1 MKHKFL
7 SSFLSRLEHYGE
19 EFEFVAERFYSRV
32 YRIPGRVIKIITPH
46 HVLRPEG
53 FASRSEASAFMT
65 EILTYMEKVAAL
77 GVSVPSLEDT
87 HAVIS
92 SAHTTNEPFILMDV
106 PDGGIS
112 VEKSM
117 ECAESSPDFL
127 RGLAQEMV
135 YAMRCVFR
143 QSRLPDGCQEVGIDP
158 IASNF
163 VFHNKNLA
171 TMQYVD
177 FTAPRY
183 FSPHYGYRV
192 EYPQP
197 ANEAEI
203 REAVWRYYEPCG
215 IITRWLTDCC
225 RIRPDARGIF
235 LDVLKKML
243 PDELWRSAKSQLQSL
258 HLPPDI
264 RTSEWRHAISEVRQL
279 ADFRDLACAIAAA
292 DGTNA
297 VGTQKWLSEFFI
309 ASRHH
314 AGQPL
319 PDEKLAALKRQLFDR
334 LESA

>member
-1 MKHKFL
+1 MNHKFL
-7 SSFLSRLEHYGE
+7 SSFLSLLECYGK

-46 HVLRPEG
+46 HVLRPDG

-65 EILTYMEKVAAL
+65 EILTYMEKIAAL
-77 GVSVPSLEDT
+77 GIPVPSIEDT
-87 HAVIS
+87 HMVIS
-92 SAHTTNEPFILMDV
+92 SARKTNEPFILMDV

-117 ECAESSPDFL
+117 ECVQSSLDFL
-127 RGLAQEMV
+127 RELAQEMV
-135 YAMRCVFR
+135 RAMLHAFHQPRMVE
-143 QSRLPDGCQEVGIDP
+143 GYQEIGIDP

-163 VFHNKNLA
+163 VFHDDNLA
-171 TMQYVD
+171 TMVYVD

-183 FSPHYGYRV
+183 FSPNHGYRV

-215 IITRWLTDCC
+215 IITRWFTDCC

-235 LDVLKKML
+235 LDVLEKML
-243 PDELWRSAKSQLQSL
+243 PDKLWGFVRTQLRSLR
-258 HLPPDI
+258 LPSDI
-264 RTSEWRHAISEVRQL
+264 QASEWRHAISEVRQL
-279 ADFRDLACAIAAA
+279 ADFRDFACAIAAT
-292 DGTNA
+292 DGMNPTE
-297 VGTQKWLSEFFI
+297 TKTWLSTFFI

-319 PDEKLAALKRQLFDR
+319 PDEKLADLRCRLFDR
-334 LESA
+334 LELI